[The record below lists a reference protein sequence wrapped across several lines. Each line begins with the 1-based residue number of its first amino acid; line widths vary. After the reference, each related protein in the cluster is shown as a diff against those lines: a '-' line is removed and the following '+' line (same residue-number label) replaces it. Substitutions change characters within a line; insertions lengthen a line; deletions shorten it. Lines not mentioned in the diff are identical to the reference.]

1 MDVRFY
7 KTIAELRRWFRTES
21 KSETELYIGFY
32 RKDCDKT
39 AVTYPEALDEALC
52 WGWIDGV
59 RKKVDDESYTNRFTP
74 RKPNSIWSQ
83 VNVNHV
89 TRLTDLGR
97 MQPAGIAAFNA
108 RRLDRTGVYSFEQ
121 TTVEFDA
128 VLMATFQSNPTA
140 WAFWEKQPPGYRRV
154 ATHWVTSAKR
164 QETRERRLQT
174 LIVDSEMG
182 RRLAESSGTKR
193 DQELG

>member
-1 MDVRFY
+1 LKVHFY
-7 KTIAELRRWFRTES
+7 QTIGELHRWFRTKG
-21 KSETELYIGFY
+21 KSQSELYIGFY
-32 RKDCDKT
+32 RKDCEKK
-39 AVTYPEALDEALC
+39 AINYSEALDEALC

-59 RKKVDDESYTNRFTP
+59 RKKIDDESYTNRFTP
-74 RKPNSIWSQ
+74 RKPNSIWSL

-89 TRLTDLGR
+89 ARLTSEGR
-97 MQPAGIAAFNA
+97 MQPAGLAAFEV

-121 TTVEFDA
+121 ADVAFDSSLLK
-128 VLMATFQSNPTA
+128 VFQANQVA

-174 LIVDSEMG
+174 LIADSAQG
-182 RRLAESSGTKR
+182 LRLAEASGKKR
-193 DQELG
+193 EK